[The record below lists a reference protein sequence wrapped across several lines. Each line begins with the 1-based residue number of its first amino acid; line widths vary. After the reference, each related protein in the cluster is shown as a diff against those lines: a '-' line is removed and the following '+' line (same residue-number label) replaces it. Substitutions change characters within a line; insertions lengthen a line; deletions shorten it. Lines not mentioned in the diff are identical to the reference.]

1 MDAEFSQSDDP
12 GKNFLILR
20 IVGSLAHLSR
30 QLHIWKCVLSFYNS
44 EEL

>member
-20 IVGSLAHLSR
+20 IMDPGTTEQTAPHLEMHSVI
-30 QLHIWKCVLSFYNS
+30 L
-44 EEL
+44 